1 MQQPSMSSESRSILR
16 KSSSRKE
23 GRLRRSLSIAMR
35 IACSVQCTSRT
46 RTIDR
51 KTIGARTA
59 RNAQVK
65 IASCSTEQ
73 REIDE
78 SAKAGDPDLCADRNE
93 GQQEGSDRSVS
104 LTSSSVTDSCRMARR
119 MSKRML
125 LMVGTYG
132 EALPRK

>member
-1 MQQPSMSSESRSILR
+1 
-16 KSSSRKE
+16 
-23 GRLRRSLSIAMR
+23 MR

-46 RTIDR
+46 RTVDR

-78 SAKAGDPDLCADRNE
+78 SAKAGDLDLRADRNE
-93 GQQEGSDRSVS
+93 GQQEGSDQLRVANQ
-104 LTSSSVTDSCRMARR
+104 LIGDGLVQD
-119 MSKRML
+119 
-125 LMVGTYG
+125 G
-132 EALPRK
+132 EKDEQAHA